1 MLLTFTHDGAERHPS
16 ALNPTTLDHLT
27 RLLAHLPPDQPGIRL
42 QGIEGLQ
49 SLLAPTSP
57 IGLIASF
64 VLGRACQPVRAILFD
79 KSPAT
84 NWALGWH
91 QDRTI
96 AVRERVEVPGFSNW
110 NAKDGMIHV
119 EPPWAVL
126 ERMVTLRVH
135 LDPVPPDNAPLLVA
149 PGSHR
154 LGRIRVGDVADVVER
169 CGTAV
174 CLAEMGD
181 VWLYAT
187 PILHASDRATAGG
200 RRRVL
205 QVDYAVGELPD
216 GLKWLG
222 V

>member
-1 MLLTFTHDGAERHPS
+1 MPLTFTHDGAERHPS
-16 ALNPTTLDHLT
+16 ALNGPTLDHLAG
-27 RLLAHLPPDQPGIRL
+27 LLAHLPFDQPGIRL
-42 QGIEGLQ
+42 HGIEGLQ
-49 SLLAPTSP
+49 PLLAATGP
-57 IGLIASF
+57 IGTIAAS
-64 VLGRACQPVRAILFD
+64 VLGKACRPVRAILFD

-96 AVRERVEVPGFSNW
+96 AVRERLDVPGFGNW
-110 NAKDGMIHV
+110 NAKDGMTHV
-119 EPPWAVL
+119 EPPWDVL

-135 LDPVPPDNAPLLVA
+135 LDAVPADNAPLVVA

-154 LGRIRVGDVADVVER
+154 FGRIPVAEVADVVGQ

-174 CLAEMGD
+174 CLAGLGD

-187 PILHASDRATAGG
+187 PVLHASDRAVGSG

-205 QVDYAVGELPD
+205 QVDYAVGELPG

-222 V
+222 I